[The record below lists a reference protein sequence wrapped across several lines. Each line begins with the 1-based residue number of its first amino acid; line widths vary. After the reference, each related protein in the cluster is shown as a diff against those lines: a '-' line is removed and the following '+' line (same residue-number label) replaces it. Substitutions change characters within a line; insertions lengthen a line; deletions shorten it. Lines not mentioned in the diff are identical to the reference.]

1 MRRLETN
8 KGDKMSKGYTKDEIC
23 EIVKRLKD
31 KGIICHPDSAYC
43 DQCDRDAKCQEIFT
57 QFDKEREEE

>member
-1 MRRLETN
+1 M
-8 KGDKMSKGYTKDEIC
+8 MSDGYTEDEIC

-43 DQCDRDAKCQEIFT
+43 NLCDRDAECQDVFT
-57 QFDKEREEE
+57 QFDKEREVK